1 MYNCILN
8 SLEKKEISC
17 FVFCDFSKA
26 FDKVWHKRLLHKIK
40 SYGIDSNLLSWFSS
54 YLQDR
59 QQRVVIHNSSSSL
72 CNVSAGVPQGS
83 VLGPLL
89 FIQYINDIAE
99 NLISLNRLF
108 ADDTSFSYSSR
119 DELQIKT
126 VIDHDLKELDEWSK
140 KWLMS
145 FNRNYAIFKYGY
157 SRIQFHI

>member
-26 FDKVWHKRLLHKIK
+26 FDKVWHKGLLHKIK
-40 SYGIDSNLLSWFSS
+40 SYGVDSNLLNWFSS

-59 QQRVVIHNSSSSL
+59 QQKVVINNSSSSL
-72 CNVSAGVPQGS
+72 CNVSAGVPQVS

-89 FIQYINDIAE
+89 FILYINDIAE
-99 NLISLNRLF
+99 NLISLSRLF
-108 ADDTSFSYSSR
+108 VDNTSSSYSNR

-126 VIDHDLKELDEWSK
+126 VVDHDLKELDEWSK

-145 FNRNYAIFKYGY
+145 FNPDKTEIMLFSNKEIP
-157 SRIQFHI
+157 